1 MNWFFLTFGYTGLAP
16 KAPGTV
22 GSFFAIFPALP
33 IILYM
38 DNYTLFL
45 AAIVITL
52 MGIDA
57 VNKYEQ
63 NGGIHDNKHIVIDE
77 VAGMWIA
84 LSIAPSYAVE
94 NIYDL
99 SNGFIIQ
106 TVLSFLLFRY
116 FDITKPSIIGRID
129 RNAKGG
135 IGVMLDDVIAG
146 FAAGISAAVLWQG
159 WLSLSQYLN

>member
-1 MNWFFLTFGYTGLAP
+1 MNWLFLTFGYTGLAP

-22 GSFFAIFPALP
+22 GSFFAIFPAIP
-33 IILYM
+33 VILYM

-52 MGIDA
+52 MGIEA

-94 NIYDL
+94 NIMDL
-99 SNGFIIQ
+99 NNGFIIQ
-106 TVLSFLLFRY
+106 VVLSFLLFRY
-116 FDITKPSIIGRID
+116 FDITKPSVIGRID
-129 RNAKGG
+129 RNTKGG
-135 IGVMLDDVIAG
+135 IGVMLDDVVAG
-146 FAAGISAAVLWQG
+146 FAAGISSAVLWQG
-159 WLSLSQYLN
+159 WLWCLDYLK